1 MHAIISTSA
10 DVPGVRESCRQEHAR
25 EEKQSPNGDWPQGL
39 LSIGTLGDESPP
51 DGAPLASQAAA
62 DVPDFTIEEVK
73 KLQDALNKMLRR
85 AKSKSSSRGS
95 GATDEDRACSQLPL
109 DRFLNCPS
117 SLEVDRRIS
126 MRHAAAGD
134 GGENGE
140 FSPDTQI
147 ILSKAR
153 DLLVNSNGAAIKHKS
168 FKFLLKKMFAC
179 RGGFG
184 PAPSLKDP
192 VESRME
198 KVKKKNSA
206 SHPRKN

>member
-1 MHAIISTSA
+1 MK
-10 DVPGVRESCRQEHAR
+10 GEFE
-25 EEKQSPNGDWPQGL
+25 L
-39 LSIGTLGDESPP
+39 LNDDRASFFS
-51 DGAPLASQAAA
+51 GAPPAAWARGGANSPGSGSACASGTGSSGASGSAARMQAC
-62 DVPDFTIEEVK
+62 
-73 KLQDALNKMLRR
+73 
-85 AKSKSSSRGS
+85 SSSSAHAYNGAGPRSAQGQSRPRG
-95 GATDEDRACSQLPL
+95 RP
-109 DRFLNCPS
+109 
-117 SLEVDRRIS
+117 
-126 MRHAAAGD
+126 AAAGD

-153 DLLVNSNGAAIKHKS
+153 DLLVNSNGAAIKRKS

-198 KVKKKNSA
+198 KVKKKLC
-206 SHPRKN
+206 